1 MINAVLENKNGWN
14 YSSPVV
20 AKSAAGRGNPK
31 FIKAHNRASGF
42 FMRQARSHQH
52 SMVGRAGQPKGW
64 PGSLVTGISTPVRLT
79 TRKRGN
85 FGGEL
90 NEFTKEAVIMTAI
103 LTHFLPK
110 VTIENGRAVTTSIA
124 VADFFQKRH
133 DDVLKKLRT
142 LECSPDFRV
151 RNFAETSYTRENPN
165 GGPGIPTPMY
175 EMTKDGFVFL
185 VMGFTGKKAAAFK
198 EAYISEFNRL
208 EAELTKSLTPAA
220 PLMPVF
226 PVETDFSYLT
236 VVERGQVVNI
246 RIVMPGQML
255 LSYGD
260 FVEMAQRTGCVVID
274 ETDLRSLSSE
284 AIILLCENAKRSR
297 AKWERIHS
305 F

>member
-1 MINAVLENKNGWN
+1 MMNAVLENKNGWN

-20 AKSAAGRGNPK
+20 AKSAAGIATPY
-31 FIKAHNRASGF
+31 FTKAHNRAHAVF
-42 FMRQARSHQH
+42 LCVKHSHTRI
-52 SMVGRAGQPKGW
+52 MVGRMGQPSGW
-64 PGSLVTGISTPVRLT
+64 PASLVTGCCNPVRLT
-79 TRKRGN
+79 TSEIATS
-85 FGGEL
+85 GGEL
-90 NEFTKEAVIMTAI
+90 TKFTKEAAIMATIPA
-103 LTHFLPK
+103 FLHPE
-110 VTIENGRAVTTSIA
+110 VTVNNGRAVTTSIA
-124 VADFFQKRH
+124 VASFFQKEH
-133 DDVLKKLRT
+133 KDVLRKIST
-142 LECSPDFRV
+142 LDSSPDFNQ
-151 RNFAETSYTRENPN
+151 RNFALVEYTDAKGESRPA
-165 GGPGIPTPMY
+165 Y

-185 VMGFTGKKAAAFK
+185 VMGFTGKRAAAFK

-220 PLMPVF
+220 PLTPAF

-236 VVERGQVVNI
+236 VVEHGQVVNI

-274 ETDLRSLSSE
+274 ESDLRSLSSE

-297 AKWERIHS
+297 AKWERINS

>member
-1 MINAVLENKNGWN
+1 MMNAVLENKNGWN
-14 YSSPVV
+14 YSPHVA

-31 FIKAHNRASGF
+31 FTKAHNRASGF

-90 NEFTKEAVIMTAI
+90 NEFTKEAAIMATI

-110 VTIENGRAVTTSIA
+110 VIIENGRAVTTSIA

-142 LECSPDFRV
+142 LECSPDFTA
-151 RNFAETSYTRENPN
+151 RNFAASEYTDSTGR
-165 GGPGIPTPMY
+165 TLPMY

-185 VMGFTGKKAAAFK
+185 VMGFTGKRAAAFK

-208 EAELTKSLTPAA
+208 EAELSKSLTPAA
-220 PLMPVF
+220 PVTPAF
-226 PVETDFSYLT
+226 PAETDFSYLA

-255 LSYGD
+255 LCYSD
-260 FVEMAQRTGCVVID
+260 FIEMAQRTGCVVID
-274 ETDLRSLSSE
+274 EADLRSLSSE
-284 AIILLCENAKRSR
+284 AIISLCENAKRTR
-297 AKWERIHS
+297 AKWEKIHS

>member
-14 YSSPVV
+14 YSSPAV
-20 AKSAAGRGNPK
+20 AKSTAGIGTPS
-31 FIKAHNRASGF
+31 FTKAHNRA
-42 FMRQARSHQH
+42 QAVFLCAKHSHIRI
-52 SMVGRAGQPKGW
+52 MVGRAGQPSGW
-64 PGSLVTGISTPVRLT
+64 PASLVTGSSNPVRLT
-79 TRKRGN
+79 TIEIGTS
-85 FGGEL
+85 GGEL
-90 NEFTKEAVIMTAI
+90 TEFTKEAAIMATI

-133 DDVLKKLRT
+133 DDVLRKLRS
-142 LECSPDFRV
+142 LDSSPDFNA
-151 RNFAETSYTRENPN
+151 RNFAAVEYTDAKGESRPA
-165 GGPGIPTPMY
+165 Y

-185 VMGFTGKKAAAFK
+185 VMGFTGKRAAAFK